1 MINNNQEKINEKRLK
16 YVTIQLFA
24 TSGFILALLIS
35 FSLAYNKK
43 LSLENKEK
51 IFSDEEAQNLAIF
64 QNILVFIVALSFLY
78 INYKQYEIAK
88 EIHDN
93 EAQDFFLQ
101 IETSLF
107 AIISSIIGL
116 FIVFKNYYK
125 GSVTIPE
132 SEIT

>member
-1 MINNNQEKINEKRLK
+1 MINDKHEKINEKRLK

-24 TSGFILALLIS
+24 ILGFILALIIS

-51 IFSDEEAQNLAIF
+51 IFSDKESQNLALF
-64 QNILVFIVALSFLY
+64 QNILVFIVAISFLY
-78 INYKQYEIAK
+78 INYKQYEISK

-93 EAQDFFLQ
+93 EEQDYFLQ
-101 IETSLF
+101 IETSLL

-116 FIVFKNYYK
+116 YIIFKNFYK

-132 SEIT
+132 TEIT

>member
-1 MINNNQEKINEKRLK
+1 MH
-16 YVTIQLFA
+16 FA
-24 TSGFILALLIS
+24 
-35 FSLAYNKK
+35 
-43 LSLENKEK
+43 
-51 IFSDEEAQNLAIF
+51 
-64 QNILVFIVALSFLY
+64 Y

-93 EAQDFFLQ
+93 EEQDFFLQ

-125 GSVTIPE
+125 VSVTIPE

>member
-93 EAQDFFLQ
+93 EEQDFFLQ
-101 IETSLF
+101 IETSIF
-107 AIISSIIGL
+107 AIISAVIGL
-116 FIVFKNYYK
+116 YIIFKNYRK
-125 GSVTIPE
+125 STLQI
-132 SEIT
+132 SETELF